1 MPEAMSH
8 KAASPFPYPL
18 TSDLAALENQ
28 ARAADLRDWSLAGR
42 QCPYVLYGAGVPV
55 LAAYTG
61 ILAATNAAVSV
72 WAMMAVFV
80 AALT

>member
-1 MPEAMSH
+1 MSH

-18 TSDLAALENQ
+18 TSHPAALESQ

-42 QCPYVLYGAGVPV
+42 QCPYVLYGAGVAV

-61 ILAATNAAVSV
+61 ILATTNAAVSV